1 MKEALADYDPVEELE
16 GLLPRE
22 FSSWHP
28 LNQAQYLEIK
38 LLLAGYLLCSQGE
51 RMTMAHSVE
60 GRYPF
65 LDHNVAQLSSR
76 IDPRLKMQGLKEKY
90 VLKKAYERD
99 LPTEIFSRTKQPYG
113 APNKESFFTDG
124 MPRETIRDYLD
135 AGGPQ
140 SAAMFDKKAV
150 EKLITKCACAGKL
163 GFRDNSAFMG
173 ILSSRIIEESFC
185 R

>member
-173 ILSSRIIEESFC
+173 ILSSRILAKSFC